1 MKNRWMKTVLLMTF
15 ALLLNI
21 LWTGHE
27 DSVKASASPSVSLS
41 KQHITE
47 GIRFEAPASLK
58 EKAIKFLLA
67 HRLADMPQYIAPT
80 LSFFPEIKY
89 LQPYKEPL
97 LSLSDKFNPIYKDTQ
112 FNDSPPFLKGINY
125 YLYVF
130 EQIII

>member
-47 GIRFEAPASLK
+47 EIRFEAPASLK
-58 EKAIKFLLA
+58 E
-67 HRLADMPQYIAPT
+67 
-80 LSFFPEIKY
+80 
-89 LQPYKEPL
+89 
-97 LSLSDKFNPIYKDTQ
+97 
-112 FNDSPPFLKGINY
+112 
-125 YLYVF
+125 
-130 EQIII
+130 